1 MAVVFGA
8 TRYHVDW
15 PTPPPGHA
23 ELKALIGQIS
33 SNGGF
38 EIDVV
43 TLSSL
48 QDELHA
54 LIARTWIRTL
64 GTLGFVAVASLVL
77 LSTVKTR
84 AGAQAAPGGQNSQL

>member
-1 MAVVFGA
+1 MMMVVFGA

-23 ELKALIGQIS
+23 ELTALIGQIS

-38 EIDVV
+38 EAEVDFV

-48 QDELHA
+48 QDQMHA

-64 GTLGFVAVASLVL
+64 GTLGFVAVVWALWVSWLWPL
-77 LSTVKTR
+77 
-84 AGAQAAPGGQNSQL
+84 